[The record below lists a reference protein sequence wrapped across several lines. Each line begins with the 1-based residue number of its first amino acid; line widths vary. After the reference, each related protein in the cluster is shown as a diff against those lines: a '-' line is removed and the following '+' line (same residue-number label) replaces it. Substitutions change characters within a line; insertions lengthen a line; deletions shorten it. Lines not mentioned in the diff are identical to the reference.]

1 MYGLP
6 QRTEINKPL
15 HKTKVF
21 EKFDLT
27 ASQRDSFDADISRMF
42 ITHVV
47 AESTIPTIKAGNE
60 IADFYI
66 IEVSLKRR
74 EYAPKNIELLA
85 KFIPRKILFVLHF
98 EEKAQFAIHHTK
110 LICSEWQ
117 QRDTLNIPL
126 VGLNFDAVWENIVAT
141 IGSITVQEGNTL
153 TEQIVID
160 DERAKLMKQIEL
172 LEKKARTEKQ
182 PRKKLELYSKIQIL
196 KKCYESEKNR

>member
-126 VGLNFDAVWENIVAT
+126 AGLDLDAVWENIVAT

-153 TEQIVID
+153 TEQIAID
-160 DERAKLMKQIEL
+160 DERAKLIKQIEL
-172 LEKKARTEKQ
+172 LEKKARSEKQ
-182 PRKKLELYSKIQIL
+182 PRKKLELFEKIKEL
-196 KKCYESEKNR
+196 KKNIQ

>member
-6 QRTEINKPL
+6 QRTEIYKPL

-60 IADFYI
+60 VADFYI

-98 EEKAQFAIHHTK
+98 EGQAQFAIHHTK

-117 QRDTLNIPL
+117 QCDTLNIPL
-126 VGLNFDAVWENIVAT
+126 TGLDLDAVWENIVAT

-182 PRKKLELYSKIQIL
+182 PRKKLELFEKLKEL
-196 KKCYESEKNR
+196 KKKL

>member
-47 AESTIPTIKAGNE
+47 AESTIPTIKAGKE

-117 QRDTLNIPL
+117 QRDTLNVTL
-126 VGLNFDAVWENIVAT
+126 AGLDLDAVWENIVAT

-153 TEQIVID
+153 TEQIKS
-160 DERAKLMKQIEL
+160 DEQKSKLQKQIQL
-172 LEKKARTEKQ
+172 LQQKLNKEKQ
-182 PRKKLELYSKIQIL
+182 YNRQIEINAEIKRL
-196 KKCYESEKNR
+196 KKQLNDIK

>member
-60 IADFYI
+60 IADFYV

-117 QRDTLNIPL
+117 QRDTLNVPL
-126 VGLNFDAVWENIVAT
+126 AGLDLDAVWENIVAT

-153 TEQIVID
+153 TEQIKS
-160 DERAKLMKQIEL
+160 DEQKSKLQKQIQL
-172 LEKKARTEKQ
+172 LQQKLNKEKQ
-182 PRKKLELYSKIQIL
+182 YNRQIEINAEIKRL
-196 KKCYESEKNR
+196 KKQLNDIK

>member
-117 QRDTLNIPL
+117 QRDTLNVPL
-126 VGLNFDAVWENIVAT
+126 AGLNLDAVWENIVAT

-153 TEQIVID
+153 TEQIAID
-160 DERAKLMKQIEL
+160 DERAKLIKQIEL
-172 LEKKARTEKQ
+172 FEKKARSEKQ
-182 PRKKLELYSKIQIL
+182 PRKKFELFEKLKEL
-196 KKCYESEKNR
+196 KKNIQ

>member
-27 ASQRDSFDADISRMF
+27 ASQQDSFDADISRMF

-47 AESTIPTIKAGNE
+47 AESTIPTIKAGKE

-98 EEKAQFAIHHTK
+98 EEKAQLAIHHTK
-110 LICSEWQ
+110 LICSDWQ
-117 QRDTLNIPL
+117 QRDMLNVPL
-126 VGLNFDAVWENIVAT
+126 AGLDLDAVWENIVT
-141 IGSITVQEGNTL
+141 HIGQIDVEEGNTL
-153 TEQIVID
+153 AEQIANND
-160 DERAKLMKQIEL
+160 QRAKWLAQIAM
-172 LEKKARTEKQ
+172 LERKMAIVKQ
-182 PRKKLELYSKIQIL
+182 PRRKREYFEQIKKLKSQI
-196 KKCYESEKNR
+196 

>member
-47 AESTIPTIKAGNE
+47 AESTIPTIKAGKE
-60 IADFYI
+60 IADFYV
-66 IEVSLKRR
+66 IEVSLKRH

-98 EEKAQFAIHHTK
+98 EEQAQLAIHHTK
-110 LICSEWQ
+110 LICSTWQ
-117 QRDTLNIPL
+117 QCDTLNIPL
-126 VGLNFDAVWENIVAT
+126 TGLALDAVWENIVAT

-153 TEQIVID
+153 TEQIAID
-160 DERAKLMKQIEL
+160 DERAKLIKQIEL
-172 LEKKARTEKQ
+172 LEKKARSEKQ
-182 PRKKLELYSKIQIL
+182 PRKKLELFEKLKEL
-196 KKCYESEKNR
+196 KKNIQ

>member
-6 QRTEINKPL
+6 QRTERNKPL

-66 IEVSLKRR
+66 IEVTLKRR

-117 QRDTLNIPL
+117 QRDTLNVPL
-126 VGLNFDAVWENIVAT
+126 AGLDLDTVWENIVAT

-153 TEQIVID
+153 TEQIKS
-160 DERAKLMKQIEL
+160 DEQKTKLQKQIQLLQQKLNKEKQYNKQIEINA
-172 LEKKARTEKQ
+172 EIKR
-182 PRKKLELYSKIQIL
+182 L
-196 KKCYESEKNR
+196 KKQLNDIK

>member
-117 QRDTLNIPL
+117 QRDTLNVPL
-126 VGLNFDAVWENIVAT
+126 AGLNLDAVWENIVAT

-153 TEQIVID
+153 TEQIKS
-160 DERAKLMKQIEL
+160 DEQKTKLQKQIQLLQQKLNKEKQYNKQIEINA
-172 LEKKARTEKQ
+172 EIKR
-182 PRKKLELYSKIQIL
+182 L
-196 KKCYESEKNR
+196 KKQLNDIK

>member
-15 HKTKVF
+15 YKTKVF

-27 ASQRDSFDADISRMF
+27 ASQRDCFDADISRMF

-47 AESTIPTIKAGNE
+47 AESTIPTIKAGKE

-98 EEKAQFAIHHTK
+98 EEKAQLAIHHTK
-110 LICSEWQ
+110 LICSDWQ
-117 QRDTLNIPL
+117 QCDTLNIPL
-126 VGLNFDAVWENIVAT
+126 TGLDLDAVWENIVAT

-153 TEQIVID
+153 TEQIAID
-160 DERAKLMKQIEL
+160 DERAKLIKQIEL
-172 LEKKARTEKQ
+172 LEKKARSEKQ
-182 PRKKLELYSKIQIL
+182 PRKKLELFEKIKEL
-196 KKCYESEKNR
+196 KKNIQ

>member
-60 IADFYI
+60 ITDFYI

-117 QRDTLNIPL
+117 QRDTLNVPL
-126 VGLNFDAVWENIVAT
+126 AGLDLDAVWENIVAT

-153 TEQIVID
+153 TEQIKS
-160 DERAKLMKQIEL
+160 DEQWAKVLAQIAM
-172 LEKKARTEKQ
+172 LERKMAAEKQ
-182 PRKKLELYSKIQIL
+182 PRRKREYFEQIKKL
-196 KKCYESEKNR
+196 KKVVE

>member
-47 AESTIPTIKAGNE
+47 AESTIPTIKAGKE
-60 IADFYI
+60 IVDFYI

-117 QRDTLNIPL
+117 QRDTLNVPL
-126 VGLNFDAVWENIVAT
+126 AGLNLDAVWENIVAT
-141 IGSITVQEGNTL
+141 IGSITVQEGNNVA
-153 TEQIVID
+153 EQITID
-160 DERAKLMKQIEL
+160 DARTKLIKQIEM
-172 LEKKARTEKQ
+172 LEKKVRTEKQ
-182 PRKKLELYSKIQIL
+182 PRKKLELFEKL
-196 KKCYESEKNR
+196 KELKNRM

>member
-6 QRTEINKPL
+6 QRTDINKPL

-47 AESTIPTIKAGNE
+47 AESTIPTIKAGKE
-60 IADFYI
+60 IADFYV

-117 QRDTLNIPL
+117 QRDMLNVPL
-126 VGLNFDAVWENIVAT
+126 AGLDLDAVWENIVAT
-141 IGSITVQEGNTL
+141 IGSITVQEGNTH
-153 TEQIVID
+153 TEQIKS
-160 DERAKLMKQIEL
+160 DEQKSKLQKQIQL
-172 LEKKARTEKQ
+172 LQQKLNKEKQ
-182 PRKKLELYSKIQIL
+182 YNRQIEINAEIKRL
-196 KKCYESEKNR
+196 KKQLNDIK

>member
-117 QRDTLNIPL
+117 QRDMLNVPL
-126 VGLNFDAVWENIVAT
+126 AGLDLDAVWENIVAT

-153 TEQIVID
+153 TEQIAID

-182 PRKKLELYSKIQIL
+182 PRKKLELFEKLKEL
-196 KKCYESEKNR
+196 KKNIQ

>member
-60 IADFYI
+60 ITDFYI
-66 IEVSLKRR
+66 IEVSLKRH

-117 QRDTLNIPL
+117 QRDTLNVPL
-126 VGLNFDAVWENIVAT
+126 AGLDLDAVWENIVAT
-141 IGSITVQEGNTL
+141 IGLITVQEGNTL
-153 TEQIVID
+153 TEQIKS
-160 DERAKLMKQIEL
+160 DEQKSKLQKQIQLLQQKLKKEKQYNKQIEINA
-172 LEKKARTEKQ
+172 EIKR
-182 PRKKLELYSKIQIL
+182 L
-196 KKCYESEKNR
+196 KKQLNDIK

>member
-66 IEVSLKRR
+66 IEVTLKRR

-117 QRDTLNIPL
+117 QRDTLNVPL
-126 VGLNFDAVWENIVAT
+126 AGLNLDTVWENIVAT
-141 IGSITVQEGNTL
+141 IGSITVQEGNNVA
-153 TEQIVID
+153 EQITID
-160 DERAKLMKQIEL
+160 DARTKLIKQIEI
-172 LEKKARTEKQ
+172 LEKKVRTEKQ
-182 PRKKLELYSKIQIL
+182 PRKKLELFEKIKEL
-196 KKCYESEKNR
+196 KNRM

>member
-66 IEVSLKRR
+66 IEVTLKRR

-98 EEKAQFAIHHTK
+98 EEKTQFAIHHTK

-117 QRDTLNIPL
+117 QRDTLNVPL
-126 VGLNFDAVWENIVAT
+126 EGLDLDAVWENIVAT

-153 TEQIVID
+153 TEQIAID
-160 DERAKLMKQIEL
+160 DERAKLIKQIEL
-172 LEKKARTEKQ
+172 FEKKARSEKQ
-182 PRKKLELYSKIQIL
+182 PRKKLELFEKLKEL
-196 KKCYESEKNR
+196 KKNIQ

>member
-60 IADFYI
+60 VADFYI

-74 EYAPKNIELLA
+74 EYTPKNIELLA

-117 QRDTLNIPL
+117 QLDTLNVPL
-126 VGLNFDAVWENIVAT
+126 AGLDLDTVWENIVAT

-153 TEQIVID
+153 TEQIKS
-160 DERAKLMKQIEL
+160 DEQWAKVLAQIAM
-172 LEKKARTEKQ
+172 LERKMAAEKQ
-182 PRKKLELYSKIQIL
+182 PRRKREYFEQIKKL
-196 KKCYESEKNR
+196 KKVVE

>member
-47 AESTIPTIKAGNE
+47 AESTIPTIKAGKE

-85 KFIPRKILFVLHF
+85 KFIPRKLLFVLHF
-98 EEKAQFAIHHTK
+98 EEQAQLAIHHTK
-110 LICSEWQ
+110 LICSVWQ
-117 QRDTLNIPL
+117 QCDTLNIPL
-126 VGLNFDAVWENIVAT
+126 TGLDLDAVWENIVKS
-141 IGSITVQEGNTL
+141 IGQIEIQEGNTL
-153 TEQIVID
+153 TEQIVAD
-160 DERAKLMKQIEL
+160 DTRAKLMKQIEQ

-182 PRKKLELYSKIQIL
+182 PRKKLELFERL
-196 KKCYESEKNR
+196 KDLRKK

>member
-117 QRDTLNIPL
+117 QRDTLNVPL
-126 VGLNFDAVWENIVAT
+126 AGLDLDAVWENIVAT

-153 TEQIVID
+153 TEQIKS
-160 DERAKLMKQIEL
+160 DEQKSKLQKQIQL
-172 LEKKARTEKQ
+172 LQQKLNKEKQ
-182 PRKKLELYSKIQIL
+182 YTKQI
-196 KKCYESEKNR
+196 

>member
-74 EYAPKNIELLA
+74 EYTPKNIELLA

-117 QRDTLNIPL
+117 QRDTLNVPL
-126 VGLNFDAVWENIVAT
+126 AGLDLDAVWENIVAT

-153 TEQIVID
+153 TEQIKS
-160 DERAKLMKQIEL
+160 DEQKSKLQKQIQL
-172 LEKKARTEKQ
+172 LQQKLNKEKQ
-182 PRKKLELYSKIQIL
+182 YNRQIEINAEIKRL
-196 KKCYESEKNR
+196 KKQLNDIK

>member
-117 QRDTLNIPL
+117 QRDTLNVPL
-126 VGLNFDAVWENIVAT
+126 AGLNLDAVWENIVAT

-172 LEKKARTEKQ
+172 LEKKARSEKQ
-182 PRKKLELYSKIQIL
+182 PRKKLELYSKIQTI
-196 KKCYESEKNR
+196 KKML

>member
-6 QRTEINKPL
+6 QRTERNKPL

-47 AESTIPTIKAGNE
+47 AESTIPTIKAGKE

-98 EEKAQFAIHHTK
+98 EEKAQLAIHHTK

-117 QRDTLNIPL
+117 QRDTLNVSL
-126 VGLNFDAVWENIVAT
+126 AGLDLDAVWENIVAT

-182 PRKKLELYSKIQIL
+182 PRKKLEIFEKLKAL
-196 KKCYESEKNR
+196 KKL

>member
-1 MYGLP
+1 
-6 QRTEINKPL
+6 
-15 HKTKVF
+15 
-21 EKFDLT
+21 
-27 ASQRDSFDADISRMF
+27 MF

-74 EYAPKNIELLA
+74 EYAPKNIELLV

-117 QRDTLNIPL
+117 QRDTLNVPL
-126 VGLNFDAVWENIVAT
+126 AGLDLDAVWENIVAT
-141 IGSITVQEGNTL
+141 IGSITVQEGNNVA
-153 TEQIVID
+153 EQITID
-160 DERAKLMKQIEL
+160 DARTKLIKQIEI
-172 LEKKARTEKQ
+172 LEKKVRSEKQ
-182 PRKKLELYSKIQIL
+182 PRKKLELFEKIKEL
-196 KKCYESEKNR
+196 KKNL

>member
-47 AESTIPTIKAGNE
+47 AESTIPTIKAGKE

-117 QRDTLNIPL
+117 QRDTLNVPL
-126 VGLNFDAVWENIVAT
+126 AGLNLDAVWENIVAT

-182 PRKKLELYSKIQIL
+182 PRKKLELFEKLKTLKSK
-196 KKCYESEKNR
+196 N

>member
-6 QRTEINKPL
+6 QRTERNKPL
-15 HKTKVF
+15 HKRKVF

-47 AESTIPTIKAGNE
+47 AESTIPTIKAGKE
-60 IADFYI
+60 IADFYV

-98 EEKAQFAIHHTK
+98 EEKAQLAIHHTK
-110 LICSEWQ
+110 LICSDWQ
-117 QRDTLNIPL
+117 QCDTLNIPL
-126 VGLNFDAVWENIVAT
+126 TGLDLDAVWENIVAT

-153 TEQIVID
+153 TEQIKS
-160 DERAKLMKQIEL
+160 DEQKTKLQKQIQLLQQKLNKEKQYNKQIEINADI
-172 LEKKARTEKQ
+172 KR
-182 PRKKLELYSKIQIL
+182 L
-196 KKCYESEKNR
+196 KKQLNDIK

>member
-47 AESTIPTIKAGNE
+47 AESTIPTIKAGKE

-110 LICSEWQ
+110 LICSDWQ
-117 QRDTLNIPL
+117 QCDTLNVPL
-126 VGLNFDAVWENIVAT
+126 AGLDLDAVWENIITSV
-141 IGSITVQEGNTL
+141 GSITIQEGNTL
-153 TEQIVID
+153 AEQIKS
-160 DERAKLMKQIEL
+160 DEQKAKLKKQIQFL
-172 LEKKARTEKQ
+172 QQKLNKEKQ
-182 PRKKLELYSKIQIL
+182 YNRQIEINAEIKLL
-196 KKCYESEKNR
+196 KKQLNDIK

>member
-21 EKFDLT
+21 EKSDLT

-98 EEKAQFAIHHTK
+98 EEKAQFAIRHTK

-117 QRDTLNIPL
+117 QRDTLNVPL
-126 VGLNFDAVWENIVAT
+126 AGLDLDAVWENIVAT

-153 TEQIVID
+153 TEQIKS
-160 DERAKLMKQIEL
+160 DEQKSKLQKQIQLLQQKLNKEKQYNKQIEINA
-172 LEKKARTEKQ
+172 EIKR
-182 PRKKLELYSKIQIL
+182 L
-196 KKCYESEKNR
+196 KKQLNDIK

>member
-66 IEVSLKRR
+66 IEVTLKRR

-117 QRDTLNIPL
+117 QRDTLNVPL
-126 VGLNFDAVWENIVAT
+126 AGLDLDTVWENIVAT

-153 TEQIVID
+153 TEQIKS
-160 DERAKLMKQIEL
+160 DEQKTKLQKQIQLLQQKLNKEKQYNKQIEINA
-172 LEKKARTEKQ
+172 EIKR
-182 PRKKLELYSKIQIL
+182 L
-196 KKCYESEKNR
+196 KKQLNDIK

>member
-117 QRDTLNIPL
+117 QRDTLNVPL
-126 VGLNFDAVWENIVAT
+126 AGLDLDAVWENIVAT

-153 TEQIVID
+153 TEQIKS
-160 DERAKLMKQIEL
+160 DEQKTKLQKQIQLLQQKLNKEKQYNKQIEINA
-172 LEKKARTEKQ
+172 EIKR
-182 PRKKLELYSKIQIL
+182 L
-196 KKCYESEKNR
+196 KKQLNDIK

>member
-66 IEVSLKRR
+66 IEVTLKRR

-117 QRDTLNIPL
+117 QRDTLNVPL
-126 VGLNFDAVWENIVAT
+126 AGLDLDAVWENIVAT

-182 PRKKLELYSKIQIL
+182 PRKKLELFEKLKEL
-196 KKCYESEKNR
+196 KKEL

>member
-66 IEVSLKRR
+66 IEVILKRR

-85 KFIPRKILFVLHF
+85 RFIPRKILFVLHF

-117 QRDTLNIPL
+117 QRDKLNVPL
-126 VGLNFDAVWENIVAT
+126 AGLDLDAVWENIVAT

-153 TEQIVID
+153 TEQIKN
-160 DERAKLMKQIEL
+160 DEQKTKLQKQIQLLQQKLNKEKQYNKQIEINA
-172 LEKKARTEKQ
+172 EIKR
-182 PRKKLELYSKIQIL
+182 L
-196 KKCYESEKNR
+196 KKQLNDIK

>member
-66 IEVSLKRR
+66 IEVTLKRR

-117 QRDTLNIPL
+117 QRDTLNVPL
-126 VGLNFDAVWENIVAT
+126 AGLDLDAVWENIVAT

-153 TEQIVID
+153 TEQIKS
-160 DERAKLMKQIEL
+160 DEQKSKLQKQIQL
-172 LEKKARTEKQ
+172 LQQKLNKEKQ
-182 PRKKLELYSKIQIL
+182 YNRQIEINAEIKRL
-196 KKCYESEKNR
+196 KKQLNDIK

>member
-1 MYGLP
+1 MFGLP

-117 QRDTLNIPL
+117 QRDTLNVPL
-126 VGLNFDAVWENIVAT
+126 AGLNLDAVWENIVAT

-153 TEQIVID
+153 TEQIKS
-160 DERAKLMKQIEL
+160 DEQRAKVLAQIAT
-172 LEKKARTEKQ
+172 LERKMANEKQ
-182 PRKKLELYSKIQIL
+182 PRRKREYFEQIKKLKMLL
-196 KKCYESEKNR
+196 

>member
-117 QRDTLNIPL
+117 QRDTLNVPL
-126 VGLNFDAVWENIVAT
+126 AGLDLDAVWENIVAT

-153 TEQIVID
+153 TEQIAID
-160 DERAKLMKQIEL
+160 DERAKLIKQIEL
-172 LEKKARTEKQ
+172 LEKKARSEKQ
-182 PRKKLELYSKIQIL
+182 PRKKLELFEKLKEL
-196 KKCYESEKNR
+196 KKNIQ